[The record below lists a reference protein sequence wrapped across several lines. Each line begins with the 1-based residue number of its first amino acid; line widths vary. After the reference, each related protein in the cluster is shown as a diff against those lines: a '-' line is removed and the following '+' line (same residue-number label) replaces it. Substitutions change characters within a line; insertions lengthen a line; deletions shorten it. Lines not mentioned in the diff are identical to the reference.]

1 MTEPPRTADG
11 YGSSALADPR
21 LSRRLG
27 IVLLG
32 VVIAV
37 PLLASAGLLDG
48 DLVDARSLA
57 ASGRFLAGFWPP
69 AHDLPFLARVLDAA
83 WSTIAIATAGLAV
96 ALLVGAPLGA
106 LAAEALS
113 RRRRGRYDDARVT
126 LVRLPIRALLI
137 VLRGVPELVWA
148 LLLVRLV
155 GLGPSAGVA
164 AVALTG
170 TGLVGKAFAEIL
182 DATAREPAGALLDN
196 GASATGAL
204 LFGALPAGAP
214 DLLSYTA
221 YRWECAVRTS
231 AVLGFVGAGG
241 LGQEIDLALRQ
252 FDGSRVATLLLAL
265 VLLVALADRASTGV
279 RRTLERDG

>member
-1 MTEPPRTADG
+1 MNVPRFAP
-11 YGSSALADPR
+11 YRRGSSALVDPR
-21 LSRRLG
+21 LPRRLG
-27 IVLLG
+27 ALLLG
-32 VVIAV
+32 LVIAV
-37 PLLASAGLLDG
+37 PLLGGAGLLNG

-57 ASGRFLAGFWPP
+57 ASGRFVASFWPP
-69 AHDLPFLARVLDAA
+69 AHDLPFLMRVLDAV
-83 WSTIAIATAGLAV
+83 WSTVAIATTGLAF
-96 ALLVGAPLGA
+96 ALLIGAPLGA

-113 RRRRGRYDDARVT
+113 RRRRGRPDDPYVA

-170 TGLVGKAFAEIL
+170 IGLVGKAFAEIL
-182 DATAREPAGALLDN
+182 DGAAREPAGALLDN
-196 GASATGAL
+196 GVSATGAL
-204 LFGALPAGAP
+204 LFGALPACAP

-265 VLLVALADRASTGV
+265 VVLVALADRASAV
-279 RRTLERDG
+279 LRRLLERDA